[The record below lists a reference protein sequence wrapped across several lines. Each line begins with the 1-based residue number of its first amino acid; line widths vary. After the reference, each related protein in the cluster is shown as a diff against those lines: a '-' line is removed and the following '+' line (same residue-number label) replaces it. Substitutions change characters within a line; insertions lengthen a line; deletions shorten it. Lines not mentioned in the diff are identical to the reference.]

1 MERCEWGRREKQ
13 MGGIGARIRQD
24 LVNDCRGL
32 PFALNEMGAIA
43 GFGEEETYGLPSSFK
58 GSLWPRYWER

>member
-1 MERCEWGRREKQ
+1 